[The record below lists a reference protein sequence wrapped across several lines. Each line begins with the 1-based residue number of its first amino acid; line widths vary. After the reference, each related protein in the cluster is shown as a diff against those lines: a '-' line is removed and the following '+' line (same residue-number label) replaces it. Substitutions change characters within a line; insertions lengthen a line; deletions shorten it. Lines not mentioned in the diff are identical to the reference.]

1 MRVRC
6 RLSTR
11 PCWPLGHRQV
21 AGKGPSCRSWAPSP
35 GKVLLGLHAAAGL
48 RRHHHTLLAMV
59 HAPEAV
65 ELRKV
70 HVRLDAAILAGRER
84 VGGPGA
90 EKAPVRAGA
99 AALGVRVGGLQG
111 QGRAL
116 AGSTTGANQWWAA
129 ASGQPLRAQATKAT
143 TRASGQMSFGAE
155 EKSNVFSK
163 L

>member
-1 MRVRC
+1 MARGLVCVGALREHSLQHR
-6 RLSTR
+6 RLWSESTIQAEHQA
-11 PCWPLGHRQV
+11 P
-21 AGKGPSCRSWAPSP
+21 AGPRGTGKWQEKARSWAPSP
-35 GKVLLGLHAAAGL
+35 GKVLLRLHSTAGL

-116 AGSTTGANQWWAA
+116 AGSTTGANQ
-129 ASGQPLRAQATKAT
+129 
-143 TRASGQMSFGAE
+143 
-155 EKSNVFSK
+155 
-163 L
+163 